1 MLELAIL
8 GLLQEAPMHG
18 YELRKELATKL
29 GTLRAAIS
37 YGTLYPTLKR
47 LKLAG
52 WISEAEANDNEIV
65 PPMTSK
71 RGRVVYKITAEGKER
86 FAELLAATGP
96 ETYDD
101 AGFGVHFAFFSRTD
115 QATRLRILEGRRRRI
130 EERREGLREILS
142 RAADRLDAYTLEL
155 QRHGL
160 DACEREVR
168 WLEELISNE
177 RSGRTPV
184 FRHRAGLAGAY
195 QSPAA
200 ASPAPEMDSAA
211 GPAAETPPEPPR
223 PHLDRP

>member
-29 GTLRAAIS
+29 GTIRAAIS

-47 LKLAG
+47 LQTAG
-52 WISEAEANDNEIV
+52 WIGTADTADSDTI
-65 PPMTSK
+65 PPLTSK

-86 FAELLAATGP
+86 FAELLAQVGP

-115 QATRLRILEGRRRRI
+115 RATRLRILEGRRRRI
-130 EERREGLREILS
+130 EERREGLREVLA
-142 RAADRLDAYTLEL
+142 RASDRLDAYTLEL

-168 WLEELISNE
+168 WLEELITNE
-177 RSGRTPV
+177 RSGRP
-184 FRHRAGLAGAY
+184 
-195 QSPAA
+195 PAA
-200 ASPAPEMDSAA
+200 SA
-211 GPAAETPPEPPR
+211 GETPPEPPR
-223 PHLDRP
+223 PHQDRP

>member
-29 GTLRAAIS
+29 GAIRAAIS

-47 LKLAG
+47 LHAAG
-52 WISEAEANDNEIV
+52 WIGEAGETSSTDEQV
-65 PPMTSK
+65 PPLTSR
-71 RGRVVYKITAEGKER
+71 RGRIVYRITAEGKER
-86 FAELLAATGP
+86 FAELLAQTGP

-115 QATRLRILEGRRRRI
+115 RATRLRILEGRRRRV
-130 EERREGLREILS
+130 EERREGLRDVLA
-142 RAADRLDAYTLEL
+142 RATDRLDAYTLEL

-168 WLEELISNE
+168 WLEELITNE
-177 RSGRTPV
+177 RSGRP
-184 FRHRAGLAGAY
+184 
-195 QSPAA
+195 P
-200 ASPAPEMDSAA
+200 A
-211 GPAAETPPEPPR
+211 GPEPSGSGSTGKESPPGSTGNNPSPEQGR
-223 PHLDRP
+223 P